1 MVIAALPAL
10 SQTAPSASKQ
20 ASVSTGGLYRIAGT
34 VLNAVTG
41 EPVRRATIAVL
52 AESDSRTV
60 ESVEA
65 DNDGRF
71 ALGQLPAAKYQLTA
85 SKRGFRTA
93 FYDEHDEYSTAIVA
107 GPGQDTGGLSFRLMP
122 NAVLHGVVTA
132 DGGDPVEGARVML
145 FIEPPDHGRDHT
157 HARGPNERIS
167 QTDATTTDD
176 TGAYEFSNLAAGKYL
191 LAITAEPWYAL
202 HHSAGNS
209 KPRPVSDAGAALDVA
224 YSTTFYDST
233 TDEASAMPI
242 VLAGGSREE
251 ANITLHAVPAL
262 HLVVETPHKPDG
274 SIARPELRQSVF
286 GAQISAESAGFV
298 DAQKTGT
305 VEFSGVAPGHYEL
318 AQGDPPRIVDLDAT
332 ASQQVDPGDGVP
344 AVSVSGVLRFA
355 AGFAPPDDVTVAL
368 YSADGSGLPGSG
380 LPGSGRPDQ
389 LVTTARKGSFRFD
402 TVLPGKFELWAW
414 SSGKLL
420 PIVSITGNGT
430 TRAGDTLTVRDRPL
444 SIIATVTQGET
455 EVRGFARKAA
465 GVENEGKG
473 QAGAMVVL
481 VPQDTRAFQ
490 ALVRRDQSDS
500 DGSFSLHDISP
511 GQYTVVAI
519 EDGWALDWTQPE
531 VMSRFIAQ
539 GISIT
544 VSEKSGKLIQ
554 LSQPVPVQ
562 TRQ

>member
-1 MVIAALPAL
+1 
-10 SQTAPSASKQ
+10 
-20 ASVSTGGLYRIAGT
+20 
-34 VLNAVTG
+34 
-41 EPVRRATIAVL
+41 
-52 AESDSRTV
+52 
-60 ESVEA
+60 
-65 DNDGRF
+65 
-71 ALGQLPAAKYQLTA
+71 
-85 SKRGFRTA
+85 
-93 FYDEHDEYSTAIVA
+93 
-107 GPGQDTGGLSFRLMP
+107 
-122 NAVLHGVVTA
+122 
-132 DGGDPVEGARVML
+132 
-145 FIEPPDHGRDHT
+145 
-157 HARGPNERIS
+157 
-167 QTDATTTDD
+167 
-176 TGAYEFSNLAAGKYL
+176 
-191 LAITAEPWYAL
+191 
-202 HHSAGNS
+202 
-209 KPRPVSDAGAALDVA
+209 
-224 YSTTFYDST
+224 
-233 TDEASAMPI
+233 
-242 VLAGGSREE
+242 
-251 ANITLHAVPAL
+251 
-262 HLVVETPHKPDG
+262 
-274 SIARPELRQSVF
+274 LRQSVF